1 MPVTTIVH
9 KERNVN
15 KGNAIKDRYKREFVE
30 VICPKCR
37 RTQII
42 AVPEESMPRCEDCK
56 RDMVIKEVLTE
67 GKY

>member
-1 MPVTTIVH
+1 MPS
-9 KERNVN
+9 ENPL
-15 KGNAIKDRYKREFVE
+15 KDRYKREFVE
-30 VICPKCR
+30 VVCPKCR

-42 AVPEESMPRCEDCK
+42 AVPEESMPRCEECK